1 MAFRWKLSGIVALL
15 VAALEACAPTAVSV
29 LNLAIPRAGYRI
41 VRDLAYGTDPRQK
54 LDLYVPDGLK
64 ANAPVLLFFY
74 GGFWQS
80 GSKVLYLYLGQ
91 AFASEGIIVA
101 VADYRLYPQ
110 VRYPEFLR
118 DGAAAFA
125 FVQAHAARYGGDP
138 ARIFVAGHSAGA
150 YIAVMLGADPT
161 WLREAGVDPQS
172 LRGVI
177 GISGPYNFL
186 PIKDKA
192 MIAIFGGADRPDTQ
206 PVSHID
212 GKRPPMLLLT
222 GSADTTVRP
231 RNSYDLA
238 ERLKQYGSPVDV
250 KTYAGVGHVGIM
262 LSLAPGFR
270 GNAPVRQDITDFVQS
285 VPPPRS

>member
-1 MAFRWKLSGIVALL
+1 MAFRWKLSGILALL
-15 VAALEACAPTAVSV
+15 VGALEACAPTAVSV
-29 LNLAIPRAGYRI
+29 LNLAIPRSGYHV

-54 LDLYVPDGLK
+54 LDLYVPDGLR

-125 FVQAHAARYGGDP
+125 TVQAHAAQYGGDP
-138 ARIFVAGHSAGA
+138 ARIVVAGHSAGA

-186 PIKDKA
+186 PIRDPN
-192 MIAIFGGADRPDTQ
+192 MIAIFGGADRPETQ

-238 ERLKQYGSPVDV
+238 ERLKQYGSPVEV

-270 GNAPVRQDITDFVQS
+270 GNAPVRQDITDFVQHES
-285 VPPPRS
+285 AAP

>member
-1 MAFRWKLSGIVALL
+1 MSRGVEFGPLTIGWDKFSWPSRTTEPVMAFRWKLSGIVALL
-15 VAALEACAPTAVSV
+15 MAALEACAPTAVSV
-29 LNLAIPRAGYRI
+29 LNLAIPRSGYRI
-41 VRDLAYGTDPRQK
+41 VRDLAYGSDPRQK

-91 AFASEGIIVA
+91 AFASEGIVVA

-125 FVQAHAARYGGDP
+125 YVQAHAAQYGGDP
-138 ARIFVAGHSAGA
+138 TRIFVAGHSAGA

-161 WLREAGVDPQS
+161 WLSEAGVDPKS
-172 LRGVI
+172 LCGVI

-186 PIKDKA
+186 PTRDPNL
-192 MIAIFGGADRPDTQ
+192 IAIFGGADRPETQ
-206 PVSHID
+206 PLSHID
-212 GKRPPMLLLT
+212 GRRPPMLLLT
-222 GSADTTVRP
+222 GSADTTVR
-231 RNSYDLA
+231 
-238 ERLKQYGSPVDV
+238 
-250 KTYAGVGHVGIM
+250 
-262 LSLAPGFR
+262 
-270 GNAPVRQDITDFVQS
+270 
-285 VPPPRS
+285 